1 MSKVSLS
8 HESLRSTNL
17 LRMKNQRIK
26 IATNPATTVTGID
39 ICRFCVYHACSRN
52 AINKGYFSEETR
64 KTYLGRVQEASRLA
78 FAGQASTPEA
88 CAIIANISKIALGR
102 CNGTYHREIRR

>member
-1 MSKVSLS
+1 MVAK
-8 HESLRSTNL
+8 
-17 LRMKNQRIK
+17 
-26 IATNPATTVTGID
+26 PATTVTGID
-39 ICRFCVYHACSRN
+39 IWRFCVYHACSRN

-64 KTYLGRVQEASRLA
+64 KTYLRRVQEASRLA

-102 CNGTYHREIRR
+102 CDDTHHREIRR